1 MDEIQQL
8 EKFARSS
15 TVNELVAAGRPFLK
29 TSAAA
34 KAAKNELFRT
44 GLKQLVQCGEAG
56 IGEHQLL
63 AIAFAWRITAV
74 TSMKDN
80 RRFLIQCLQND
91 YRPPSVPALTLSD
104 PDDRK
109 YLGEALRWKSDDWV
123 TEFLIQSIAQEKDGK
138 QARLAFCETLLTKQ
152 TDLASSLKEIGAALK
167 TLNLDQKDKNL
178 GRAKQLI
185 NILQSLSEAVW
196 NMPDDLN
203 IGDDLGDAFSQL
215 LNSVISNG
223 EISERSAR
231 IDLARNA
238 IEFFIMLA
246 RLQTTLASQSESY
259 TFIRSVKRIF
269 SPADWPDELAGTLN
283 TLAKI
288 VAHQLIFL
296 LQLDRPNN
304 ELRSLINF
312 IMGDVVGKSYLSKL
326 AKNTSGLTSEDQYWL
341 ESGKKRTTGATETAI
356 GESALAQFDSDLAHL
371 CRAVDTL
378 SQTLEAAQQAFE
390 NEADLLPK
398 MTASLVRRYFERSGD
413 AHRKASK
420 LFERRGLS
428 VTGRIGEILEFDP
441 AIHEPSRDAF
451 GEKMVRVSA
460 KAVERTLSGAQ
471 KITIIKAEVDKA

>member
-8 EKFARSS
+8 EKFAHSS
-15 TVNELVAAGRPFLK
+15 MVNELVSAGRPFLK

-34 KAAKNELFRT
+34 KVAKSDLFRT
-44 GLKQLVQCGEAG
+44 GLKKLAQCGEAG
-56 IGEHQLL
+56 TGGDQLL

-80 RRFLIQCLQND
+80 RRFLLQSLQND
-91 YRPPSVPALTLSD
+91 YSRPSVPALTLLD

-123 TEFLIQSIAQEKDGK
+123 AEFLVQSIANEKDGK

-152 TDLASSLKEIGAALK
+152 TDLASSLREIGTALK
-167 TLNLDQKDKNL
+167 ALSLDQKDKNL

-203 IGDDLGDAFSQL
+203 IGDDLGDAYSQL
-215 LNSVISNG
+215 LNSVVSSG
-223 EISERSAR
+223 EISERFVR
-231 IDLARNA
+231 VDLAKNA
-238 IEFFIMLA
+238 CEFFIVLT

-259 TFIRSVKRIF
+259 TFVRTVKRLF
-269 SPADWPDELAGTLN
+269 SPADWPDELTGTLN
-283 TLAKI
+283 ALAKI
-288 VAHQLIFL
+288 ASQQLIFL
-296 LQLDRPNN
+296 LQLERPNN
-304 ELRSLINF
+304 ELRSLIIF
-312 IMGDVVGKSYLSKL
+312 IKGDVVGKSYLSKL
-326 AKNTSGLTSEDQYWL
+326 ARNTVGLNSNDQYWL
-341 ESGKKRTTGATETAI
+341 ETGKGRTTGATEDAI
-356 GESALAQFDSDLAHL
+356 GESALAQFDIDLAHL

-390 NEADLLPK
+390 NEADMLPNV
-398 MTASLVRRYFERSGD
+398 TASLVRRYLERSGI
-413 AHRKASK
+413 ANRRASI

-428 VTGRIGEILEFDP
+428 VSGRIGEVLEFDP
-441 AIHEPSRDAF
+441 TFHEPSGNAI

-460 KAVERTLSGAQ
+460 KAVERALSDTQ
-471 KITIIKAEVDKA
+471 KVTIIKAEVDQA